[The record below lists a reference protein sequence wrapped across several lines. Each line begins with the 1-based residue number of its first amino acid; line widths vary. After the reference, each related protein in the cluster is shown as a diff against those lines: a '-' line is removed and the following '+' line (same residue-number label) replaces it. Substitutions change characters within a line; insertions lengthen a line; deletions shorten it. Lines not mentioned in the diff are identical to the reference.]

1 MSWQDKLS
9 GEEFTSPKQSLD
21 FVLTISHSHTCSR
34 CQLAADEL
42 VLVCDDGGDDAAA
55 EHPALRLPHHP
66 QQEDLRRR
74 PDEDPEHGLAQQEE
88 GVCRARERFYSFIQH
103 FLYQQLTIE

>member
-1 MSWQDKLS
+1 MPWQDKLS
-9 GEEFTSPKQSLD
+9 GEVNQSLY

-88 GVCRARERFYSFIQH
+88 GGCRATEGFISSL
-103 FLYQQLTIE
+103 FSISCMNN

>member
-1 MSWQDKLS
+1 MPWQDKLS
-9 GEEFTSPKQSLD
+9 GEVNQSLD

-88 GVCRARERFYSFIQH
+88 GECRATKGFFIK
-103 FLYQQLTIE
+103 FSISYFNNC

>member
-1 MSWQDKLS
+1 MNHASLTYSPWQ
-9 GEEFTSPKQSLD
+9 
-21 FVLTISHSHTCSR
+21 
-34 CQLAADEL
+34 AAAYEL
-42 VLVCDDGGDDAAA
+42 VFVIDDGGDDGSA

-88 GVCRARERFYSFIQH
+88 GECRATKGFFIK
-103 FLYQQLTIE
+103 FSISYFNNC

>member
-1 MSWQDKLS
+1 MPWQDKLS
-9 GEEFTSPKQSLD
+9 GEVNQSLY
-21 FVLTISHSHTCSR
+21 FVLTISHSHTCSG

-88 GVCRARERFYSFIQH
+88 GGCRATDLFSISY
-103 FLYQQLTIE
+103 TNN